1 MYSGLPVPRLFG
13 ARRTQQI
20 ASPTPDIQSAA
31 SFFRLFFNFSLIR
44 GPVLIEGTSLH
55 LTPAYQPLACPF
67 NFLKAH
73 TALQRH
79 WNWKIPGTLQLR
91 CNAVRNEQ
99 IQQEICLSRC
109 SPQLVCHF
117 VVALSRT
124 NYGTTFG
131 STLSSCSAAAPQLCP
146 ALGFSSCLVKQGLHE
161 KPRHWSTC

>member
-117 VVALSRT
+117 IVALT
-124 NYGTTFG
+124 DKLWHYIWLHPVQLLG
-131 STLSSCSAAAPQLCP
+131 SSPAAVSS
-146 ALGFSSCLVKQGLHE
+146 
-161 KPRHWSTC
+161 PRLFLLPS